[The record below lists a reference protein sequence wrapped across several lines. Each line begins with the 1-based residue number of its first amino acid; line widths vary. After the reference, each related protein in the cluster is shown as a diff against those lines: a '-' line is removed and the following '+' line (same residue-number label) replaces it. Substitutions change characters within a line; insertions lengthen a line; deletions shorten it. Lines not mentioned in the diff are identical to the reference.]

1 MYAMK
6 KSLIIIAAALLSLAA
21 CSKVTMGE
29 GNADE
34 HAISF
39 QVANYVQTKADDQ
52 ASPVKFSN
60 EDFGTY
66 AWYNADDESQMH
78 VPFMVNEQVTFDEAN
93 NWWTTD
99 RPYYWP
105 KLGTLDFI
113 SYSPYRP
120 AQTVTVTPEGT
131 AGGQGDGQEQG
142 EPQTETRYYPEITEN
157 SIAWTDFYVDSY
169 QVDLMYSD
177 KAVGQR
183 ETSKKDTYTSVSGV
197 NGVPT
202 LFHHAL
208 ARLHFGI
215 RATFLDDATENR
227 KATTTWEVYV
237 QAVRLLYVN
246 QLGSL
251 SLTLNENDGKS
262 WVLPTTEEGYHVWN
276 LGGYYPN
283 IHLLATNSQGGSD
296 DQTIPGLALTTDA
309 QELNAE
315 PLYVIPQI
323 LKASDDSTQDVFY
336 GQKLE
341 VQLTIVTHLPGKD
354 DNGNPL
360 FIREDITRSWDLAA
374 ISSLPAWEMNQDI
387 TYVINIKPTANIT
400 TPEDPQ
406 DVKITFDPAV
416 NDWTPVTAQ
425 AVIQF

>member
-6 KSLIIIAAALLSLAA
+6 KSLIIIAAALLSLVA

-52 ASPVKFSN
+52 PSPVKFSN

-120 AQTVTVTPEGT
+120 AVTVTPEGT

-157 SIAWTDFYVDSY
+157 SIAWTDFNASNN

-177 KAVGQR
+177 KAINQTKNV
-183 ETSKKDTYTSVSGV
+183 ETYFYT
-197 NGVPT
+197 GVPT

-208 ARLHFGI
+208 AKLNFQI
-215 RATFLDDATENR
+215 RANFLEDPAQ
-227 KATTTWEVYV
+227 KTTWEVYV
-237 QAVRLLYVN
+237 QNVSLDYVRPDGSLNLTLN
-246 QLGSL
+246 QDGTTWALPSVEDYTVWNVDDTSL
-251 SLTLNENDGKS
+251 SLLSRPEISLLNE
-262 WVLPTTEEGYHVWN
+262 EGQS
-276 LGGYYPN
+276 GQD
-283 IHLLATNSQGGSD
+283 T
-296 DQTIPGLALTTDA
+296 QTIPGLKLTTTA
-309 QELNAE
+309 Q
-315 PLYVIPQI
+315 PICTDLYVIPQI
-323 LKASDDSTQDVFY
+323 LRDPQKVDSEFDENYQYTIE
-336 GQKLE
+336 GQ
-341 VQLTIVTHLPGKD
+341 QLRIKMTIVTHLPGNPD
-354 DNGNPL
+354 DQGNPL
-360 FIREDITRSWDLAA
+360 VITENITKSFLLKDISALK
-374 ISSLPAWEMNQDI
+374 AWQMNQNI
-387 TYVINIKPTANIT
+387 TYVINIKPTANID
-400 TPEDPQ
+400 TPDNPE

-416 NDWTPVTAQ
+416 GDWQQVTAST
-425 AVIQF
+425 VIQF